1 METQHTP
8 GDLRNRFQR
17 DADRIVHSKSFRRL
31 MHKTQVF
38 LMPEGD
44 HYRTRMTHALEV
56 SRIARTMARALSL
69 NEDLT
74 EAIALGH
81 DLGHP
86 PFGHAGERAL
96 NAILPFTHNEQSL
109 RVVERLEKD
118 GAGLGL
124 SPEVREGIR
133 HHSGGTL
140 SASQEGML
148 VRCADRIAYLSHDM
162 DDAVRAGLLSLTDVP
177 ADLRADLGDTPRERI
192 NTFVNDLVQESR
204 AAGTVRQSPARKAA
218 MDGLRAFMTENVYFN
233 PRAKG
238 EEVKVPECVGLLFE
252 HFLAHYRDVPET
264 LRRIAEE
271 DGAPRERAVC
281 DYIAGMTDRF
291 FEAKFMETL
300 IPRGWKNI

>member
-1 METQHTP
+1 ME
-8 GDLRNRFQR
+8 DIRSRYQR

-69 NEDLT
+69 DEDLT

-96 NAILPFTHNEQSL
+96 NSILPFSHNTQSL

-118 GAGLGL
+118 GAGLKL
-124 SPEVREGIR
+124 SPEVCEGIL
-133 HHSGGTL
+133 HHCGDIPSET
-140 SASQEGML
+140 QEGLL
-148 VRCADRIAYLSHDM
+148 VRYADRIAYLSHDM
-162 DDAVRAGLLSLTDVP
+162 DDAVRGGLLSLTDVP
-177 ADLRADLGDTPRERI
+177 AELRGDLGDTPRERI
-192 NTFVNDLVQESR
+192 NTFVNDLVAESR
-204 AAGTVRQSPARKAA
+204 IAGNVRLSPARKEA
-218 MDGLRAFMTENVYFN
+218 MDQLREFMYKNVYFN
-233 PRAKG
+233 PRAKS
-238 EEVKVPECVGLLFE
+238 EERKVPDSVGRLFE
-252 HFLAHYRDVPET
+252 HFLLHYDDVPET
-264 LRRIAEE
+264 LRCIAEE
-271 DGAPRERAVC
+271 DGEDHKRAVC

-291 FEAKFMETL
+291 FEAKCVETF
-300 IPRGWKNI
+300 IPQGWKVV